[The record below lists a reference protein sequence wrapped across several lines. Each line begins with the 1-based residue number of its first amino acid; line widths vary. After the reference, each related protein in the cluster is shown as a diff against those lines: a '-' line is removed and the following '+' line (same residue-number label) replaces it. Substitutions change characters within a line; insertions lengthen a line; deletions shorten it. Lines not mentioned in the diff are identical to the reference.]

1 MAKFHGAIGFAKTEE
16 IKPGVWRD
24 KVEERYYS
32 GDTLSTTFDF
42 QSSGQINDNVNVR
55 KEISIVADV
64 FAFQNFSSMKYVEYM
79 GTKWKIS
86 SVKPEYPR
94 LRLTVG
100 GVYNGQ

>member
-1 MAKFHGAIGFAKTEE
+1 MAKFYGAIGFAKNEE
-16 IKPGVWRD
+16 TKPGVWVN
-24 KVEERYYS
+24 KIEEREYS
-32 GDTLSTTFDF
+32 GDMLSTTFEF
-42 QSSGQINDNVNVR
+42 QTGDQVNDNVNVR

-64 FAFQNFSSMKYVEYM
+64 FAFQNFSSMKYIVFM
-79 GTKWKIS
+79 GTKWKIT